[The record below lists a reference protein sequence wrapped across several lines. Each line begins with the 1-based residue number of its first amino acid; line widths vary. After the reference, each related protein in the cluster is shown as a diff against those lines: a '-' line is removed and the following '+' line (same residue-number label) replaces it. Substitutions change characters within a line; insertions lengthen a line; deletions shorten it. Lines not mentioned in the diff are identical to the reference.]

1 MQTKS
6 IQHREK
12 QIQKQLHFR
21 FTQTGFLLDNRE
33 GEYIEEL
40 IPWKERFEA
49 DKWGTLYA
57 MGFEEKPKSP
67 YKVEIRISPLTEAR
81 CQRAIEK
88 CSRKIENLEQL
99 VNGNFPEELKE
110 TFLGER
116 GLFPEPKEISFNCS
130 CPDWALLCK
139 HVAAVLYGI
148 GARVDENPLLFFELR
163 GIVSKCR

>member
-6 IQHREK
+6 I
-12 QIQKQLHFR
+12 
-21 FTQTGFLLDNRE
+21 
-33 GEYIEEL
+33 L

-110 TFLGER
+110 TFLGEQDFSR
-116 GLFPEPKEISFNCS
+116 NQRKSVSTAAARIGRFSVNMLQQFYMESEPGWMRTLCYSLNCGGLFQNA
-130 CPDWALLCK
+130 D
-139 HVAAVLYGI
+139 
-148 GARVDENPLLFFELR
+148 N
-163 GIVSKCR
+163 